1 MFRPGLAAFYER
13 KTQDEKIIITYLES
27 LTTRYKMFQLNTCQ
41 KFKLVEMVMHNF
53 GTWSGTIK
61 TLSQVNL
68 SKAARSSN
76 EEPHN
81 RQDRPSLLSHQS
93 IL

>member
-1 MFRPGLAAFYER
+1 
-13 KTQDEKIIITYLES
+13 
-27 LTTRYKMFQLNTCQ
+27 MFQLNTCQ
-41 KFKLVEMVMHNF
+41 EFKLVEMVMHNF

>member
-1 MFRPGLAAFYER
+1 MV
-13 KTQDEKIIITYLES
+13 
-27 LTTRYKMFQLNTCQ
+27 QLNNCQ
-41 KFKLVEMVMHNF
+41 KFKLVEMVMYNF
-53 GTWSGTIK
+53 GTWSATMKI
-61 TLSQVNL
+61 LSQVNL

-76 EEPHN
+76 EEPYN